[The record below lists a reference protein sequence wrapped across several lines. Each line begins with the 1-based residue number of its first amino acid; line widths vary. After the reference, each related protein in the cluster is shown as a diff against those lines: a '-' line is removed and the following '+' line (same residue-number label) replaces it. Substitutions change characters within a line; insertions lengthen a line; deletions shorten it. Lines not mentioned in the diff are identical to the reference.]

1 MPHAA
6 SKKVLLV
13 EDDDLLRQSLCGLV
27 GALGYEAVPAG
38 SGEEALRR
46 CLGDKIDLV
55 LTDYRLVAMDG
66 IDLIL
71 TLRKWGVNVPCIL
84 ISGYLS
90 EEARQRAREIRV
102 TEILRKPGEL
112 ARLQFLLPDLLG
124 RAA

>member
-38 SGEEALRR
+38 SGEEALSR
-46 CLGDKIDLV
+46 CLEDTIDLV
-55 LTDYRLVAMDG
+55 LTDYRLLAMNG

-71 TLRKWGVNVPCIL
+71 NLRQSGVN
-84 ISGYLS
+84 
-90 EEARQRAREIRV
+90 
-102 TEILRKPGEL
+102 
-112 ARLQFLLPDLLG
+112 
-124 RAA
+124 